1 MEKMSVIAIALV
13 TFLVINFLYSK
24 VLRVY
29 VKKEF
34 GKKWLTIWGNK
45 VYFWQSSIFV
55 SSAGTFLVM
64 YLFRMF

>member
-1 MEKMSVIAIALV
+1 MEKISVIALV

-24 VLRVY
+24 VLRIY

-45 VYFWQSSIFV
+45 VYFWQSCIFV
-55 SSAGTFLVM
+55 SSAGTFLIL
-64 YLFRMF
+64 YLFKLNVF

>member
-29 VKKEF
+29 VKNKF

-55 SSAGTFLVM
+55 SSAGTFLIL
-64 YLFRMF
+64 YLFK

>member
-1 MEKMSVIAIALV
+1 MEKMSGVIAIALV

-55 SSAGTFLVM
+55 SSAGTFLIM
-64 YLFRMF
+64 YFFK